1 MGRGPSRS
9 RARVP
14 AGTPCDLPPPV
25 RPASAPITPCVA
37 GFGGREEA
45 ERAGAGTSGGRRG
58 SRRAGELRG
67 WGPGGWE
74 LWVGAAPRA
83 VRAARPLWSRRRPVV
98 IAQSPGEVDL
108 AVPSGRGAPGLL
120 SASPQGSRPD
130 ARSPP
135 APPQTRPGVHL
146 HLSGLGLAPA
156 SFLRVPALWVFGYRG
171 RPWAPRT
178 APSLGPSLLSTTI
191 PDTPFVPLVVPL
203 SQPHIPS
210 ILSWLERRVA
220 GEVPGQGRGRLAN
233 SPSLGLTL
241 QSSQR
246 S

>member
-14 AGTPCDLPPPV
+14 AETSCDLSPPV
-25 RPASAPITPCVA
+25 RPASAPITPRVA
-37 GFGGREEA
+37 GLEGREEA
-45 ERAGAGTSGGRRG
+45 ERAGAGTSGGHLG

-67 WGPGGWE
+67 GGQGGWE

-83 VRAARPLWSRRRPVV
+83 ARAARPLWSRRRPAV
-98 IAQSPGEVDL
+98 IAQSPGEVVL

-120 SASPQGSRPD
+120 SASPQRSRPD

-135 APPQTRPGVHL
+135 APPQTRPGVRLGPYHHL

-156 SFLRVPALWVFGYRG
+156 SFLRVPALRVFGYRG

-191 PDTPFVPLVVPL
+191 PAPLLCLWL
-203 SQPHIPS
+203 S
-210 ILSWLERRVA
+210 RY
-220 GEVPGQGRGRLAN
+220 
-233 SPSLGLTL
+233 PSLTFPASFLG
-241 QSSQR
+241 SSAELLARCQDEEEDA
-246 S
+246 